1 MVYEVEIFR
10 SRVEERKVLP
20 IDIFDALKLLWG
32 RDVFVGRMFT
42 IKI

>member
-10 SRVEERKVLP
+10 SRVEERKVP